1 MIKYIVKPHVKEQ
14 LAKDYLKRHEG
25 ISSTLWKKIKRYDNF
40 YINGEKVRATQ
51 AFVKP
56 NDIITYEIPS
66 NSKVIPVDIPLDIIF
81 EDDYMLIADKP
92 AGMLTHPLTFEAET
106 TLANAVMY
114 HFKQTNQQLGC
125 HPLYRLD
132 RNTSGLVVF
141 AKLPQLQF
149 QLANNHQVFKRF
161 YYALV
166 EGKFSS
172 TEGTIDEPIGRAEN
186 SIILHKVVHD
196 ETGKYAVTH
205 YRVIKT
211 YENYSLVELWL
222 ETGRTHQ
229 IRVHMSY
236 LNHPLLG
243 DDLYGGNCDL
253 IERHALHAYNLKFI
267 HPFTQQEL
275 IFTSKL
281 PLDMQKLIKY

>member
-1 MIKYIVKPHVKEQ
+1 MKYIVKSHVKEQ

-56 NDIITYEIPS
+56 NDIITYEIPTS
-66 NSKVIPVDIPLDIIF
+66 SKVIPVDIPLNIIF

-92 AGMLTHPLTFEAET
+92 AGMLTHPLTFEAES

-114 HFKQTNQQLGC
+114 HFAQTGQQLGC

-149 QLANNHQVFKRF
+149 QLANNHQVFQRF

-166 EGKFSS
+166 EGNFAK
-172 TEGTIDEPIGRAEN
+172 TTGTVDEPIGRAEN

-196 ETGKYAVTH
+196 ETGKRAITH
-205 YRVIKT
+205 YHVLKSFGD
-211 YENYSLVELWL
+211 YSLVELNL

-236 LNHPLLG
+236 IHHPLLG
-243 DDLYGGNCDL
+243 DDLYGGSCDL
-253 IERHALHAYNLKFI
+253 IARHALHAYKLQFT
-267 HPFTQQEL
+267 HPFTGENL
-275 IFTSKL
+275 VFTSKL
-281 PLDMQKLIKY
+281 PEDMQRLIKY